1 MKKLLLLAMIFIWQN
16 NFAQIYIYTAKKE
29 FIPAEIKL
37 SNGEIISGYIKEFN
51 VPNAIE
57 FPEFT
62 FNLNLEAELRMDRT
76 KFNFKKTL
84 EGSSE
89 KIDLNSIKSIT
100 LKGEDTITYEKLK
113 LKTINSKLEVVDLQR
128 EIMAPLIKEGKINIY
143 GLKAYEC
150 TPRYGCSLM
159 WVLTYIKKPNDE
171 YAYIPVD
178 YNRLNIFN
186 LGKIDDK
193 FFRAFEEAGKDCP
206 EFLSYT
212 AEKKAKFSDKA
223 YRKELAAIRKQF
235 DKDKK
240 EKLKQI
246 KSNRERIK
254 AEDDMETQ
262 FYLKFYLDE
271 IKEYSSRC
279 E

>member
-1 MKKLLLLAMIFIWQN
+1 MILVWQN
-16 NFAQIYIYTAKKE
+16 NFSQTVLIYTAKKD

-37 SNGEIISGYIKEFN
+37 ANGEIISGYIKEFN

-57 FPEFT
+57 FPDFT
-62 FNLNLEAELRMDRT
+62 FNFNIESELRLDRT
-76 KFNFKKTL
+76 KFNFRRTL

-100 LKGEDTITYEKLK
+100 LKSEDTITYEKLK
-113 LKTINSKLEVVDLQR
+113 LKTINSKLEVVDLER
-128 EIMAPLIKEGKINIY
+128 EIMAPIIKSGKINVY
-143 GLKAYEC
+143 GIKVYEC
-150 TPRYGCSLM
+150 SSSYGCSLM

-171 YAYIPVD
+171 FAYIPVD

-193 FFRAFEEAGKDCP
+193 FFRAFEEVGKDCP
-206 EFLSYT
+206 EFLNYIK
-212 AEKKAKFSDKA
+212 EKKAKFSDKA
-223 YRKELAAIRKQF
+223 YKKELSTARKQF

-246 KSNRERIK
+246 KNNLERRK
-254 AEDDMETQ
+254 VEDEMEIQ
-262 FYLKFYLDE
+262 YYLKFYLDE

-279 E
+279 K